1 MYKEFGAFTSGVG
14 IHYGPS
20 VLVSRARQVCASN
33 VTIGM
38 RMPPQMFVRA
48 SDARPVELQDLLPA
62 DTRFKILVFGGD
74 VTVPEDLARLEA
86 TAEEFAREDGFL
98 ERFGRGKMCRPGS
111 WKVFDLLCFSSAK
124 LDAVNHTGTSD

>member
-1 MYKEFGAFTSGVG
+1 M
-14 IHYGPS
+14 HYAPS
-20 VLVSRARQVCASN
+20 AVTNPTNQTLATGLIIGQRVPPHVFIRAA
-33 VTIGM
+33 
-38 RMPPQMFVRA
+38 
-48 SDARPVELQDLLPA
+48 DARPFELQDLLPA

-124 LDAVNHTGTSD
+124 LAACPSIG